1 VVRTVSQLRAVV
13 EWARANPHV
22 ERYTYRV
29 TYELVGE
36 RIEQCPAG
44 HSLLTVKEHQPYRRE
59 LKMQQ
64 RKCRACPEHW
74 ATTCPQCGILVIDP
88 PLLEGCG
95 PA

>member
-1 VVRTVSQLRAVV
+1 VVRTARQLRAVV
-13 EWARANPHV
+13 EWARANPYV
-22 ERYTYRV
+22 ERYIYNV
-29 TYELVGE
+29 TCELVGA
-36 RIEQCPAG
+36 RIEQCRAG

-64 RKCRACPEHW
+64 RTCRACPGHW
-74 ATTCPQCGILVIDP
+74 ATKCPQCGVLVFDP